1 LLHLE
6 TIAPRTLALLKE
18 LMADSACAE
27 FALGG
32 GTAIALQIG
41 HRISI
46 DLDLFTTSTF
56 TGSELL
62 GRLNCRDRCEV
73 ISAESANTLL
83 LMIDGIKVDMI
94 RFNYPQ
100 NAALLV
106 EDGIRMYDLP
116 DLVPM
121 KLGAICGR
129 GARKD
134 FYDVACLLERC
145 SLRQMLDWY
154 RAKYPQY
161 ELFPVLKSLVY
172 FDDAEDQPEPNMLWP
187 IAWGEVKER
196 VAEAVAREVR
206 EGRS

>member
-18 LMADSACAE
+18 LMADRACAK

-32 GTAIALQIG
+32 GTAIALHIG

-46 DLDLFTTSTF
+46 DLDLFTTATF
-56 TGSELL
+56 KGNGLL
-62 GRLNCRDRCEV
+62 ARLKCRDRCEV
-73 ISAESANTLL
+73 IDAESANTLL

-94 RFNYPQ
+94 RFDYPR
-100 NAALLV
+100 NAELV
-106 EDGIRMYDLP
+106 VEGGIRMFDLP

-134 FYDVACLLERC
+134 FYDIACLLERF

-154 RAKYPQY
+154 QAKYPRY

-172 FDDAEDQPEPNMLWP
+172 FEDAEDQPEPHMLWP
-187 IAWGEVKER
+187 LEWGEVKER
-196 VAEAVAREVR
+196 IAGAVAGEVR
-206 EGRS
+206 G

>member
-18 LMADSACAE
+18 LMADRACAG

-41 HRISI
+41 HRSSS
-46 DLDLFTTSTF
+46 DLDLFTIATF
-56 TGSELL
+56 KGERLL
-62 GRLNCRDRCEV
+62 ARLKCRERCEV
-73 ISAESANTLL
+73 IDAESANTLL
-83 LMIDGIKVDMI
+83 LRIDGIKVGMI

-100 NAALLV
+100 NVALLI
-106 EDGIRMYDLP
+106 EDGLRMYDLP

-121 KLGAICGR
+121 KLGAIR
-129 GARKD
+129 ERRARKD
-134 FYDVACLLERC
+134 FYDIACLLERF

-154 RAKYPQY
+154 QAKYPRY

-172 FDDAEDQPEPNMLWP
+172 FEDAEEQPDPLMLWP
-187 IAWGEVKER
+187 LEWEEVKER
-196 VAEAVAREVR
+196 IAGAVAREAR
-206 EGRS
+206 